1 MNANHRQLIRRG
13 ILAAAVALGM
23 MLPPGVPLAATS
35 HQHAAV
41 NASTAGGHAEEDQP
55 DELGPVST
63 SEKQGYGCMIAGG
76 TALVL
81 TSMAGTGAVVGLYT
95 GAATLPPTG
104 VAGLG
109 LAILGTVVASTCAVG
124 ALVAP
129 TMVRLWRYYY
139 DGAVIAP
146 SR

>member
-1 MNANHRQLIRRG
+1 MTLVRRG
-13 ILAAAVALGM
+13 ILAAVVALGM
-23 MLPPGVPLAATS
+23 ILPPGMSRAATT
-35 HQHAAV
+35 HQHSAV
-41 NASTAGGHAEEDQP
+41 NASTAGGHADEDEP
-55 DELGPVST
+55 IELGPVST

-81 TSMAGTGAVVGLYT
+81 TSMVGTGAVVGLYT

-109 LAILGTVVASTCAVG
+109 LAIVGTVVASTCAVG
-124 ALVAP
+124 ALLAP
-129 TMVRLWRYYY
+129 TVMRLWRYYY

-146 SR
+146 SP